1 VQRSQEAQLS
11 LDMSQAKLDT
21 IRIVDRAVAPSV
33 PDNDQTV
40 LTIVIALIAGLG
52 VGVAGAFGLEFLY
65 RTYHFSSDIER
76 ELELPVLGLITDY
89 RIG

>member
-1 VQRSQEAQLS
+1 
-11 LDMSQAKLDT
+11 M
-21 IRIVDRAVAPSV
+21 
-33 PDNDQTV
+33 